1 MFYGLGFNPNTGFQN
16 SFWSEETGYE
26 AKDEA
31 DHPIGRP
38 ENGGSEAVFVKFDLV
53 ILEMGHLV
61 AHRGDKLAV
70 QFGGFF
76 SELEFV
82 YADCHSFEGV
92 KGLKGFF
99 ESFQL
104 L

>member
-16 SFWSEETGYE
+16 SSCAKEPRDE

-31 DHPIGRP
+31 DHPKGGP
-38 ENGGSEAVFVKFDLV
+38 ENVGPEAVFVELDLK
-53 ILEMGHLV
+53 ILEVGNLV
-61 AHRGDKLAV
+61 AHRGDKLTI

-82 YADCHSFEGV
+82 DIGGHSFEGV
-92 KGLKGFF
+92 KGLKCFF
-99 ESFQL
+99 EGF
-104 L
+104 